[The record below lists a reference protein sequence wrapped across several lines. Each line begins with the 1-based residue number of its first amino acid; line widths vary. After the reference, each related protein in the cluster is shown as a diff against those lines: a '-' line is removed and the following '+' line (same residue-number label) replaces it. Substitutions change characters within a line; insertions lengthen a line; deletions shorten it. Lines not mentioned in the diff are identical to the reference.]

1 MPANLTPFD
10 SFMRDFTVWMNSMW
24 GMWIML
30 AVLVVGAVTIALVA
44 KAKARARDRVPHYRR
59 QEPRASRTVR

>member
-10 SFMRDFTVWMNSMW
+10 SFLRDATTWANSMW
-24 GMWIML
+24 GMWIIL
-30 AVLVVGAVTIALVA
+30 AVLVVGAVTIVLVA

-59 QEPRASRTVR
+59 RETKASRTVR

>member
-10 SFMRDFTVWMNSMW
+10 SFMRDFTVWMNGMW
-24 GMWIML
+24 GMW
-30 AVLVVGAVTIALVA
+30 VGVGVVVAMVVVIVVVA